1 MNWVKEIASVIV
13 ILQGL
18 RYTEAKIQ
26 KLKAE
31 TRQLKAES
39 EVIEGD

>member
-1 MNWVKEIASVIV
+1 MEEWLIKIASVITF
-13 ILQGL
+13 IQAT

-31 TRQLKAES
+31 IKELKAKS
-39 EVIEGD
+39 K